1 MFGFGGMALI
11 ISIEE
16 MDDVMKTVNSLE
28 KSGLLIKGAC
38 QIIQTEAKEKK
49 EGFLRMLSGTLGA
62 ILLRNRLTGKGTVRV
77 GEGTVR
83 PGQYF

>member
-1 MFGFGGMALI
+1 MFEFGGTRLI

-16 MDDVMKTVNSLE
+16 MDHVMKTVNSLE

-49 EGFLRMLSGTLGA
+49 EGFLQMFIKES
-62 ILLRNRLTGKGTVRV
+62 INR
-77 GEGTVR
+77 
-83 PGQYF
+83 

>member
-1 MFGFGGMALI
+1 MFGFGGTTLI

-16 MDDVMKTVNSLE
+16 MDHVMKTVNSLE

-49 EGFLRMLSGTLGA
+49 EGFL
-62 ILLRNRLTGKGTVRV
+62 
-77 GEGTVR
+77 
-83 PGQYF
+83 